1 MARFVP
7 RLCRGTH
14 PATAHAER
22 GNDMR
27 THTSSHDIWGW
38 AGAVVAGLLLLTG
51 LSGSLAGEAPSEIR
65 IGATLALSGRF
76 TPMVGTFDRLCYSWA
91 KLVNGRGGIYVKAYE
106 KKLPVKFIIYD
117 DKSEP
122 AESAKFYE
130 RLVTVDKVHIL
141 LGPFSSHITKA
152 AVTVA
157 DKYKIPMVMAEAND
171 ATIFEQRYKYSVNQV
186 DLADTESYGYL
197 ELLHS
202 EGKVQSIAFI
212 AEDTLHSTGAL
223 RGGVKKGRE
232 LGLKVVAEEIAP
244 PDTKDFTAVILKLK
258 QADPDVVYVEAFPQF
273 EIPFMKQGYEL
284 GLKPREFFNGHIVD
298 AVLKALGPRAEGLAG
313 VVYWAP
319 GLRYPG
325 AEEFAMV
332 LKDAGIDWARQME
345 SSIHFQAFQVIQ
357 QAIEQAGTLEPEALN
372 KALHEAAFR
381 TLSEDVVHNEAGLG
395 NMHSYPV
402 QVQGGELKLI
412 GPKELAVT
420 PHIYP
425 SVK

>member
-1 MARFVP
+1 MV
-7 RLCRGTH
+7 GTC
-14 PATAHAER
+14 TAHWTPLTRVMAFIV
-22 GNDMR
+22 GF
-27 THTSSHDIWGW
+27 
-38 AGAVVAGLLLLTG
+38 LLLLWGGTG
-51 LSGSLAGEAPSEIR
+51 NAAEAPNEIL
-65 IGATLALSGRF
+65 IGATLPLSGRF
-76 TPMVGTFDRLCYSWA
+76 TPMAGTFDHLCQSWA
-91 KLVNGRGGIYVKAYE
+91 KLVNAQGGIYVKAYE

-130 RLVTVDKVHIL
+130 RLVTVDKVHLL

-171 ATIFEQRYKYSVNQV
+171 ATIFEQRYKYSVNQL

-197 ELLHS
+197 ELLQAA
-202 EGKVQSIAFI
+202 GKVKSLAFV

-223 RGGVKKGRE
+223 RGGVKKARE

-273 EIPFMKQGYEL
+273 EIPFMKQDYEL

-298 AVLKALGPRAEGLAG
+298 AVLKALGPRAEGLTG

-319 GLRYPG
+319 GLPYPG
-325 AEEFAMV
+325 ADAFAAV
-332 LKDAGIDWARQME
+332 LKDAGVGWARQME
-345 SSIHFQAFQVIQ
+345 SSIHFQSFQVIQ
-357 QAIEQAGTLEPEALN
+357 QGIEQAGTLDPEALN
-372 KALHEAAFR
+372 KAFHEVTFR
-381 TLSEDVVHNEAGLG
+381 TLSGDIVHNEAGLG
-395 NMHSYPV
+395 NTRSYPV

-412 GPKELAVT
+412 GPKELAAT

>member
-1 MARFVP
+1 MMGK
-7 RLCRGTH
+7 RGF
-14 PATAHAER
+14 ALAVLQR
-22 GNDMR
+22 GLALSIAFLLVVGL
-27 THTSSHDIWGW
+27 TI
-38 AGAVVAGLLLLTG
+38 AVA
-51 LSGSLAGEAPSEIR
+51 AEAPSEIL
-65 IGATLALSGRF
+65 IGHTLALSGRF

-91 KLVNGRGGIYVKAYE
+91 KLVNERGGIYVKAYN

-171 ATIFEQRYKYSVNQV
+171 AKIFEQQYKYSVNQV

-197 ELLHS
+197 DMLKS
-202 EGKVQSIAFI
+202 EGKVKTIAFI

-223 RGGVKKGRE
+223 HGGAKRARE
-232 LGLKVVAEEIAP
+232 LGFNVVMEEVVP
-244 PDTKDFTAVILKLK
+244 PDTKDFTAVIIKLK
-258 QADPDVVYVEAFPQF
+258 QANPDVVYLEAFPRF
-273 EIPFMKQGYEL
+273 EIPFMKQAYEL
-284 GLKPREFFNGHIVD
+284 GLRPRQFFNGHIVD
-298 AVLKALGPRAEGLAG
+298 ALLKALGPHAEGLTG

-319 GLRYPG
+319 GLPYPG
-325 AEEFAMV
+325 ADDFAAV
-332 LKDAGIDWARQME
+332 LKDANVEWAKQME

-357 QAIEQAGTLEPEALN
+357 QAIETAGTLDPEVLN
-372 KALHEAAFR
+372 KVLHTEKSQ
-381 TLSEDVVHNEAGLG
+381 TLAGEVVRDARGLG
-395 NMHSYPV
+395 NGRSYPV

-412 GPKELAVT
+412 WPKEFAT
-420 PHIYP
+420 AKHIYP

>member
-1 MARFVP
+1 MARA
-7 RLCRGTH
+7 RASRRDLLR
-14 PATAHAER
+14 
-22 GNDMR
+22 
-27 THTSSHDIWGW
+27 W
-38 AGAVVAGLLLLTG
+38 AMVSMMGLLALTG
-51 LSGSLAGEAPSEIR
+51 RSAGLAGEAPGEIR

-91 KLVNGRGGIYVKAYE
+91 KMVNTRGGIYVKTYD

-130 RLVTVDKVHIL
+130 RLVTVDNVHIL

-171 ATIFEQRYKYSVNQV
+171 AKIFEERYKYSVTQI

-197 ELLHS
+197 EMLAA
-202 EGKVQSIAFI
+202 EGQAKTIAFV

-223 RGGVKKGRE
+223 RGGVKKARE
-232 LGLKVVAEEIAP
+232 LGLQVVLEEVAP
-244 PDTKDFTAVILKLK
+244 PDTKDFTAIILKLK
-258 QADPDVVYVEAFPQF
+258 RADPDVVYVEAFPGF
-273 EIPFMKQGYEL
+273 EIPFMKQAFEL

-298 AVLKALGPRAEGLAG
+298 AVLKALGPRTEGLTG

-319 GLRYPG
+319 GMPYPG
-325 AEEFAMV
+325 GDDFGRV
-332 LKDAGIDWARQME
+332 LKDAGIEWAKQME

-357 QAIEQAGTLEPEALN
+357 QAIEKTGSLDPEALN
-372 KALHEAAFR
+372 KVLHEAAFE
-381 TLSEDVVHNEAGLG
+381 TLAGPIVHTEHGLG
-395 NMHSYPV
+395 NSRSYPV
-402 QVQGGELKLI
+402 QVQGGELRLLW
-412 GPKELAVT
+412 PRELATAKHV
-420 PHIYP
+420 YP

>member
-1 MARFVP
+1 MAFIV
-7 RLCRGTH
+7 
-14 PATAHAER
+14 
-22 GNDMR
+22 
-27 THTSSHDIWGW
+27 
-38 AGAVVAGLLLLTG
+38 GLLLLLWGGTG
-51 LSGSLAGEAPSEIR
+51 HAAEAPNEIL
-65 IGATLALSGRF
+65 IGATLPLSGRF
-76 TPMVGTFDRLCYSWA
+76 TPLAGTFDRLCQSWA
-91 KLVNGRGGIYVKAYE
+91 KLVNAQGGIYVKAYD

-130 RLVTVDKVHIL
+130 RLVTVDKVHLL

-171 ATIFEQRYKYSVNQV
+171 ATIFAQRYKYSVNQV

-197 ELLHS
+197 ELLQA
-202 EGKVQSIAFI
+202 EGQAKSIAFI

-223 RGGVKKGRE
+223 RGGAKKARE
-232 LGLKVVAEEIAP
+232 LGLKVVAEEVAP
-244 PDTKDFTAVILKLK
+244 PDTKDFTAILLKLK
-258 QADPDVVYVEAFPQF
+258 QADPDVIYVEAFPGF
-273 EIPFMKQGYEL
+273 EIPFMKQAYEL

-298 AVLKALGPRAEGLAG
+298 AVLKALGPRAEGLTG

-319 GLRYPG
+319 GLPYPG
-325 AEEFAMV
+325 ADDFAAV

-345 SSIHFQAFQVIQ
+345 SSIHFQSFQVIQ
-357 QAIEQAGTLEPEALN
+357 QGIEQAGTLEPEALN
-372 KALHEAAFR
+372 KVFHEAPFR
-381 TLSEDVVHNEAGLG
+381 TLSGDIVHNEAGLG
-395 NMHSYPV
+395 NTRSYPV

-412 GPKELAVT
+412 GPKELAVAS
-420 PHIYP
+420 HLYP

>member
-1 MARFVP
+1 MARAYASRRD
-7 RLCRGTH
+7 RLGR
-14 PATAHAER
+14 
-22 GNDMR
+22 
-27 THTSSHDIWGW
+27 
-38 AGAVVAGLLLLTG
+38 AVAVMTGVLLLTG
-51 LSGSLAGEAPSEIR
+51 LSGSLAGEAASEIR

-171 ATIFEQRYKYSVNQV
+171 ATIFEQRYKYSVNQL

-197 ELLHS
+197 ELLQA
-202 EGKVQSIAFI
+202 EGKVKTIAFI

-223 RGGVKKGRE
+223 RGGAKKARE

-244 PDTKDFTAVILKLK
+244 PDTKDFTAILLKLK

-273 EIPFMKQGYEL
+273 EIPFMKQAYEL

-298 AVLKALGPRAEGLAG
+298 AVLKALGPRAEGLTG

-319 GLRYPG
+319 GLPYPG
-325 AEEFAMV
+325 ADDFAAV

-345 SSIHFQAFQVIQ
+345 SSIHFQSFQVIQ
-357 QAIEQAGTLEPEALN
+357 QAIDQAGTLDPEALN
-372 KALHEAAFR
+372 KVLHEATFR
-381 TLSEDVVHNEAGLG
+381 TLSGDIVHNAAGLG
-395 NMHSYPV
+395 NTRSYPV
-402 QVQGGELKLI
+402 QVHGGELKLI
-412 GPKELAVT
+412 GPKEFAVT

>member
-1 MARFVP
+1 MVRTRTTQWTLP
-7 RLCRGTH
+7 RWSL
-14 PATAHAER
+14 
-22 GNDMR
+22 
-27 THTSSHDIWGW
+27 
-38 AGAVVAGLLLLTG
+38 VFLVGLLLLMGVRIGGT
-51 LSGSLAGEAPSEIR
+51 AEAPSEIL
-65 IGATLALSGRF
+65 IGATLPLSGRF
-76 TPMVGTFDRLCYSWA
+76 TPMAGTFDRLCHSWA
-91 KLVNGRGGIYVKAYE
+91 KLVNARGGLSVKTYD
-106 KKLPVKFIIYD
+106 KKLPIKFIIYD

-130 RLVTVDKVHIL
+130 RLVTVDKVHLL

-197 ELLHS
+197 ELLQA
-202 EGKVQSIAFI
+202 EGKVKTIAFI

-223 RGGVKKGRE
+223 RGGAKKARE

-244 PDTKDFTAVILKLK
+244 PDTKDFTAIVLKLK

-273 EIPFMKQGYEL
+273 EIPFMKQAYEL

-298 AVLKALGPRAEGLAG
+298 AVLKALGPRSEGLVG

-319 GLRYPG
+319 GLPYPG
-325 AEEFAMV
+325 ADEFAMV

-345 SSIHFQAFQVIQ
+345 SSIHFQSFQVIQ
-357 QAIEQAGTLEPEALN
+357 QAIEQAGTLDPEALN
-372 KALHEAAFR
+372 TVLHVATFK
-381 TLSEDVVHNEAGLG
+381 TLSGDIVHNEAGLG
-395 NMHSYPV
+395 NTRSYPV
-402 QVQGGELKLI
+402 QVQGGEFKLI
-412 GPKELAVT
+412 GPKELAVMQ
-420 PHIYP
+420 HIYP

>member
-1 MARFVP
+1 MRRTNTAR
-7 RLCRGTH
+7 
-14 PATAHAER
+14 
-22 GNDMR
+22 
-27 THTSSHDIWGW
+27 
-38 AGAVVAGLLLLTG
+38 GALLAW
-51 LSGSLAGEAPSEIR
+51 SLALMVGILCLRGIRIGSAAEAPSEIL
-65 IGATLALSGRF
+65 IGTTLPLSGRF
-76 TPMVGTFDRLCYSWA
+76 TPMAGTFDRLCYRWA
-91 KLVNGRGGIYVKAYE
+91 KLVNARGGLYVKAYD

-130 RLVTVDKVHIL
+130 RLVTVDKVHLL

-157 DKYKIPMVMAEAND
+157 DKYKMPMVMAEAND

-197 ELLHS
+197 DLLHT
-202 EGKVQSIAFI
+202 EGKVQSIAFV

-232 LGLKVVAEEIAP
+232 LGLKVLAEEIAP

-273 EIPFMKQGYEL
+273 EIPFMKQAYEL

-298 AVLKALGPRAEGLAG
+298 TVLKALGPRAEGLTG

-319 GLRYPG
+319 GLPYPG
-325 AEEFAMV
+325 TDDFVAA
-332 LKDAGIDWARQME
+332 LKEAGIDWARQME
-345 SSIHFQAFQVIQ
+345 SSIHFQSFQVMQ
-357 QAIEQAGTLEPEALN
+357 QAIEQAGTLDPEALN
-372 KALHEAAFR
+372 KVLHEATFR
-381 TLSEDVVHNEAGLG
+381 TLSGDIVHSEAGLG
-395 NMHSYPV
+395 NTCSYPV

-412 GPKELAVT
+412 GPKDLAVVQ
-420 PHIYP
+420 HIYP

>member
-1 MARFVP
+1 MARP
-7 RLCRGTH
+7 
-14 PATAHAER
+14 HASR
-22 GNDMR
+22 RDLLG
-27 THTSSHDIWGW
+27 S
-38 AGAVVAGLLLLTG
+38 AVAAMLGLLLLTG
-51 LSGSLAGEAPSEIR
+51 ASASLAGEAPSEIR

-91 KLVNGRGGIYVKAYE
+91 KLLNADGGIYVKAYD

-130 RLVTVDKVHIL
+130 RLVTVDRVHIL

-171 ATIFEQRYKYSVNQV
+171 AKIFEERYKYSVNQI

-197 ELLHS
+197 EMLAA
-202 EGKVQSIAFI
+202 EGQAKTIAFV
-212 AEDTLHSTGAL
+212 AEDTLHATGAL
-223 RGGVKKGRE
+223 RGGVKKARE
-232 LGLKVVAEEIAP
+232 LGLQVVLEEIAP
-244 PDTKDFTAVILKLK
+244 PETKDFTAIILKLK
-258 QADPDVVYVEAFPQF
+258 RVDPDVVYLEAFPGF
-273 EIPFMKQGYEL
+273 EIPFMKQAFEL

-319 GLRYPG
+319 GLPYPG
-325 AEEFAMV
+325 GDDFERV
-332 LKDAGIDWARQME
+332 LKDSGIEWAKQME
-345 SSIHFQAFQVIQ
+345 SSIHFQSFQVIQ
-357 QAIEQAGTLEPEALN
+357 QAIEKAGSLDPEVLN
-372 KALHEAAFR
+372 KVLHEATFE
-381 TLSEDVVHNEAGLG
+381 TLAGQIVHSEHGLG
-395 NMHSYPV
+395 NSRSYPV
-402 QVQGGELKLI
+402 QVQSGELKLVW
-412 GPKELAVT
+412 PKDLATAKHV
-420 PHIYP
+420 YP

>member
-1 MARFVP
+1 MV
-7 RLCRGTH
+7 GTC
-14 PATAHAER
+14 TAHVTLLMR
-22 GNDMR
+22 GMAFM
-27 THTSSHDIWGW
+27 
-38 AGAVVAGLLLLTG
+38 AGFLLLVW
-51 LSGSLAGEAPSEIR
+51 SGMGHAAEAPNDIL
-65 IGATLALSGRF
+65 IGATLPLSGRF
-76 TPMVGTFDRLCYSWA
+76 TPMAGTFDRLCQSWA
-91 KLVNGRGGIYVKAYE
+91 KLINAQGGIYVKAYE

-130 RLVTVDKVHIL
+130 RLVTVDKVHLL

-157 DKYKIPMVMAEAND
+157 DKYKMPMIMAEAND

-197 ELLHS
+197 ELLQA
-202 EGKVQSIAFI
+202 EGKVKSLAFV

-223 RGGVKKGRE
+223 RGGVKKARE

-258 QADPDVVYVEAFPQF
+258 QADPDVVYIEAFPQF
-273 EIPFMKQGYEL
+273 EIPFMKQAYEL

-298 AVLKALGPRAEGLAG
+298 AVLKALGPRAEGLTG

-319 GLRYPG
+319 GLPYPG
-325 AEEFAMV
+325 AEEFAAV

-345 SSIHFQAFQVIQ
+345 SSIHFQSFQVIQ
-357 QAIEQAGTLEPEALN
+357 QGIEQAGTLDPEALN
-372 KALHEAAFR
+372 KVFHEATFH
-381 TLSEDVVHNEAGLG
+381 TLSGDIVHNEAGLG
-395 NMHSYPV
+395 NTRSYPV
-402 QVQGGELKLI
+402 QVHGGELKLI
-412 GPKELAVT
+412 GPQELAVT
-420 PHIYP
+420 PHLYP

>member
-1 MARFVP
+1 MG
-7 RLCRGTH
+7 GTC
-14 PATAHAER
+14 TAHWTLLTR
-22 GNDMR
+22 GMAF
-27 THTSSHDIWGW
+27 IVGY
-38 AGAVVAGLLLLTG
+38 LLLIG
-51 LSGSLAGEAPSEIR
+51 VGMGSAAEAPSEIL
-65 IGATLALSGRF
+65 IGATLPLSGRF
-76 TPMVGTFDRLCYSWA
+76 TPMAGTFDRLCQSWA
-91 KLVNGRGGIYVKAYE
+91 KLVNSRGGIYVKAYD

-130 RLVTVDKVHIL
+130 RLVTVDKVHLL

-152 AVTVA
+152 AVA

-197 ELLHS
+197 ELLHT
-202 EGKVQSIAFI
+202 EGQVKSIGFV

-223 RGGVKKGRE
+223 RGGAKKARE

-244 PDTKDFTAVILKLK
+244 PDTKDFTAILLKLK
-258 QADPDVVYVEAFPQF
+258 QADPDVIYVEAFPGF
-273 EIPFMKQGYEL
+273 EIPFMKQAYEL

-298 AVLKALGPRAEGLAG
+298 AVLKALGPRAEGLTG

-319 GLRYPG
+319 GLPYPG
-325 AEEFAMV
+325 ADDFAAV

-345 SSIHFQAFQVIQ
+345 SSIHFQSFQVIQ
-357 QAIEQAGTLEPEALN
+357 QGIEQAGTLEPEALN
-372 KALHEAAFR
+372 KVFHVTTFH
-381 TLSEDVVHNEAGLG
+381 TLSGDIVHNEAGLG
-395 NMHSYPV
+395 NTRSYPV

-420 PHIYP
+420 PHLYP

>member
-1 MARFVP
+1 M
-7 RLCRGTH
+7 L
-14 PATAHAER
+14 
-22 GNDMR
+22 R
-27 THTSSHDIWGW
+27 THASRRTMRGW
-38 AGAVVAGLLLLTG
+38 AVAVVTGLLLLTG
-51 LSGSLAGEAPSEIR
+51 LSRSPAGEVPNEIR

-171 ATIFEQRYKYSVNQV
+171 AKIFEERYKYSVNQV

-197 ELLHS
+197 ELLAA
-202 EGKVQSIAFI
+202 EGRVKTIAFV

-223 RGGVKKGRE
+223 RGGVIRARA
-232 LGLKVVAEEIAP
+232 LGLEVVLEEIAP
-244 PDTKDFTAVILKLK
+244 SDAKDFTAIILKLRK
-258 QADPDVVYVEAFPQF
+258 ADPDVVYVEAFPGF
-273 EIPFMKQGYEL
+273 EIPFMKQAFEL
-284 GLKPREFFNGHIVD
+284 GLKPREFFNGHIVE

-319 GLRYPG
+319 GLPYPG
-325 AEEFAMV
+325 GDDFELV
-332 LKDAGIDWARQME
+332 LKDAGIEWAKQME

-357 QAIEQAGTLEPEALN
+357 EAIEKAGSLDPEELN
-372 KALHEAAFR
+372 KVLHEAEFN
-381 TLSEDVVHNEAGLG
+381 TLAGQIGHTEHGLG
-395 NMHSYPV
+395 NSRSYPV
-402 QVQGGELKLI
+402 QVQGGALKLVW
-412 GPKELAVT
+412 PKELAAAK
-420 PHIYP
+420 HIYP